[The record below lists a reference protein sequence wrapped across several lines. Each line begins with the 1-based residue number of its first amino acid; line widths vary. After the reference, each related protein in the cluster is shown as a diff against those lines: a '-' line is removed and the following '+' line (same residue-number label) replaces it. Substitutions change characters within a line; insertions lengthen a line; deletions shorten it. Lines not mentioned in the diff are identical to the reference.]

1 MPITKRPCANC
12 PFRCDGSAI
21 ELHPGRVQG
30 IVKGL
35 LDDDH
40 KTFLC
45 HKTLDKD
52 PMTCAGAV
60 GLMSKVGRLPFIAR
74 LGLEFGVITADD
86 VAASAAMVIDP
97 AELAPLRTC
106 AHDEPTKATRR
117 RGSTPAGRLDAH
129 VVASKPDDAW

>member
-30 IVKGL
+30 IVKEL
-35 LDDDH
+35 LDNDH

-52 PMTCAGAV
+52 RMTCAGAV
-60 GLMSKVGRLPFIAR
+60 GVMSKVGRLPFIAR
-74 LGLEFGVITADD
+74 LGLEFGVITDDD
-86 VAASAAMVIDP
+86 VDASAAMVIDP
-97 AELAPLRTC
+97 AELAPLRSC
-106 AHDEPTKATRR
+106 AHDEPTKATRMR
-117 RGSTPAGRLDAH
+117 VSKPAGRVEAN
-129 VVASKPDDAW
+129 VVASKTEDAW